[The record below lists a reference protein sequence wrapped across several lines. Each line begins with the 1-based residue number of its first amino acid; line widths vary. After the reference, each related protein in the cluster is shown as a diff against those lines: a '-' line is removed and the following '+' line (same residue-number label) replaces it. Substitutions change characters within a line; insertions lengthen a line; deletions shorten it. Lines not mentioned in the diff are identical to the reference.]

1 MQRSFRRLAIVNRGE
16 PAMRVIHAVRELNQ
30 QGREPIRLI
39 ALYTESERQAMF
51 VRLADEAVCIGPS
64 LVEADDGSRRSG
76 YLDYPALERA
86 LVAARADVAWVGWG
100 FVAEQP
106 EFAELCE
113 RLGIV
118 FAGPDAA
125 TMRRVGDKIEAK
137 RLAEEAGVPVAPWSG
152 GAVAGV
158 EQALEH
164 AERIGLPLMIK
175 AAAGG
180 GGRGI
185 RVVEA
190 LEGLPAAFASARAEA
205 LQAFGDGT
213 LLLERLV
220 TSARHVEVQ
229 VIADGQGTAW
239 AVGVRDCSYQRRNQ
253 KVIEESASP
262 ALDAEQER
270 EVMDAAQR
278 LALRVDYRGACT
290 VEFLYEPAARRF
302 SFMEVNARLQVEHPV
317 TEAVTGLDLVK
328 LQLHV
333 AAGGRLEGE
342 PRAPAGHAIE
352 ARLCAEDP
360 SLGFLPAPGRVA
372 LLRLPT
378 GPGLRVDTGVAEGDV
393 IPAEFDSM
401 IAKLIAWGQDREE
414 ALARLRR
421 ALADTTV
428 VIDGGTTNQ
437 GFLLEL
443 LDRPEVRTGD
453 VDTTWL
459 DRMQLRGEIV
469 PVRHA
474 DIALLQGAI
483 ELSQAETAADRA
495 RFYAFARRGRPL
507 AGAGTVRTVDLR
519 HRGSRYRLAVAE
531 IGPGR
536 HRVTVDGETVEV
548 VVDRV
553 GPHERRLELRGE
565 THRTVTSLQG
575 ADLLVDVDGVPHR
588 ISRDDGG
595 LVRNLSPAVVVSI
608 PVAPGDEV
616 AEGDVVAVVESMKM
630 ESSLTAPFDGRVR
643 RVLVEPERA
652 RRRPGTAGAA
662 RAARGRVAGRHD
674 ARPGRVRGR
683 GARRRSRSRPRAASR
698 TSAGSSGCCSATTST
713 VREVRRIIADMHGE
727 CADVSCDPMLIPGEH
742 RLLALFADLAA
753 LTRPHHEADEPESGL
768 LRSPREHLFAWL
780 RSLDAD
786 AEGLPAAFTDQLRR
800 ALAHYGVESLDRT
813 PELEAACY
821 RLFLSHERAATARPA
836 VLAILDRRLQLAGT
850 PAGRAGDDFREALD
864 RLVPRHGRPRRDP
877 RGPRPRGPVPL
888 LRRADHRSGPSARL
902 RRDGAPPRCA
912 GRRSRPRGPRRAA
925 RGARRLRSTAGADA
939 HPSDEH
945 RGAGAATRAA
955 RDARAPLLP
964 RPHARRLHR
973 GDTGRSA
980 VLDQP
985 VPPRRAAPAS
995 RHRLRR
1001 AGRSAGRGTGLRGLG
1016 GHGPGG
1022 RPRGGRLLRGGRRR
1036 RGRARGAAAR
1046 GAVRRP
1052 AARHRPSHRGRRQPA
1067 RARPGHVGDHA
1078 VHVPSR
1084 ARGARRTGR
1093 PARHAPDDVAP
1104 PPPLPARGVQPRAAG
1119 VGGGRLPVPRH
1130 RALQPE
1136 GRAAL
1141 RPRRGA
1147 RSHTGARRGRARR
1160 RAARARARARRR
1172 ARGHTPLPGAPQA
1185 EPAPPVEPHPAAR
1198 LAHDRVDARGD
1209 PVAGRPAVD
1218 GDRGPGRRDAAR
1230 PGPAARGGRTRAR
1243 AALLLAHR
1251 ARRHRRG
1258 RRSPDAAAATARRE
1272 RAADD
1277 LGPSP
1282 RAAASGRDRQAAGA
1296 RAQRRGPR
1304 PPARRAVRRA
1314 RPRRGRTARPGRPAA
1329 GDQPGG
1335 RGRGADPQRHRA
1347 PSGGNAARDPA
1358 RRSDEGARIAG
1369 RARVPADHGRTR
1381 PRRGAGCPARVVR
1394 ALRRRED
1401 RHGQRHREHGL
1412 DRRRAPADH
1421 RVHAGGRGDQ
1431 RRGGGDQRRRPAV
1444 LERRGDDADAHPRHP
1459 RDDPGERDGAHRQAG
1474 ARLLRRR
1481 VRGGQLRHRR
1491 LRADHGP

>member
-64 LVEADDGSRRSG
+64 LVEANDGSRRSG

-190 LEGLPAAFASARAEA
+190 LDGLSAAFASARAEA

-220 TSARHVEVQ
+220 TPARHVEVQ

-333 AAGGRLEGE
+333 AAGGQLEGE
-342 PRAPAGHAIE
+342 PPAPAGHAIE

-393 IPAEFDSM
+393 IPPEFDSM

-459 DRMQLRGEIV
+459 DRMQLHGEIV

-643 RVLVEPERA
+643 RVLVSPNVHVPAQAPLVQLEPLEVGSQA
-652 RRRPGTAGAA
+652 GTTHD
-662 RAARGRVAGRHD
+662 RVAFAAAEPTPEPVAP
-674 ARPGRVRGR
+674 ARCVENL
-683 GARRRSRSRPRAASR
+683 RRLEWLLL
-698 TSAGSSGCCSATTST
+698 GYDID

-727 CADVSCDPMLIPGEH
+727 CADMSCDPMLIPGEH

-864 RLVPRHGRPRRDP
+864 RLALVMEGRDAILADLAREVRFRCFDEPVIEAARASVYGEMERHLDALAADPGRADRDE
-877 RGPRPRGPVPL
+877 RIAALVACARPLAPMLTHRMSTAEPV
-888 LRRADHRSGPSARL
+888 LRRVLLETLARRFYRVRTL
-902 RRDGAPPRCA
+902 DAFTEETLDGQPFSI
-912 GRRSRPRGPRRAA
+912 SRYRHEGPRRHLATAFVELADLPAAA
-925 RGARRLRSTAGADA
+925 RAFAGWAATVPAGDLAVADFYAEGDGDADELAERLRAALSGVPLPATVHRIVVAVAQPGRGRGMSAITPFTFRPEPGGLVEQDVLRGM
-939 HPSDEH
+939 HPMMS
-945 RGAGAATRAA
+945 
-955 RDARAPLLP
+955 
-964 RPHARRLHR
+964 
-973 GDTGRSA
+973 
-980 VLDQP
+980 
-985 VPPRRAAPAS
+985 
-995 RHRLRR
+995 HRLRLSR
-1001 AGRSAGRGTGLRGLG
+1001 LAEFSLERLASAEDVYLFHGVARSNPKDERLFALAEVRDLTPVRGEGGRVGALPELERVLGAALEGIRRFQAPRKPSRRLQWNRILLHVWPMIELTPEEIRSLVARLSTATAGLG
-1016 GHGPGG
+1016 VEMLLVQGRLREAGG
-1022 RPRGGRLLRGGRRR
+1022 RERVLRFISPTGRDVIVEVDDPPTQPLRPLDESALRMISARR
-1036 RGRARGAAAR
+1036 RG
-1046 GAVRRP
+1046 
-1052 AARHRPSHRGRRQPA
+1052 
-1067 RARPGHVGDHA
+1067 
-1078 VHVPSR
+1078 
-1084 ARGARRTGR
+1084 
-1093 PARHAPDDVAP
+1093 
-1104 PPPLPARGVQPRAAG
+1104 L
-1119 VGGGRLPVPRH
+1119 L
-1130 RALQPE
+1130 
-1136 GRAAL
+1136 
-1141 RPRRGA
+1141 
-1147 RSHTGARRGRARR
+1147 
-1160 RAARARARARRR
+1160 
-1172 ARGHTPLPGAPQA
+1172 
-1185 EPAPPVEPHPAAR
+1185 HPAEI
-1198 LAHDRVDARGD
+1198 VK
-1209 PVAGRPAVD
+1209 
-1218 GDRGPGRRDAAR
+1218 
-1230 PGPAARGGRTRAR
+1230 
-1243 AALLLAHR
+1243 LLAPAHSDGVR
-1251 ARRHRRG
+1251 
-1258 RRSPDAAAATARRE
+1258 
-1272 RAADD
+1272 
-1277 LGPSP
+1277 
-1282 RAAASGRDRQAAGA
+1282 
-1296 RAQRRGPR
+1296 R

-1394 ALRRRED
+1394 ALRRRQD